1 MKNTD
6 QILTLLSQHENY
18 FSGQELAKRLNISR
32 TAVWKAVKSLQE
44 QGHMIESRP
53 HQGYRYLD
61 SNTLNSARIKY
72 YLAPQIDLDLL
83 LFDSLPSTNLKA
95 KELSLTTNKRPL
107 VVLADQQTEGYGRY
121 RRQFISPKGTG
132 IYLSLL
138 LDNSRLDFDPGLL
151 TTATAVAL
159 TRTLEQLFELS
170 PQIKWVNDIIVS
182 DKKVCGIL
190 TEGITDLETRS
201 LNQVVVG
208 CGINFL
214 TDPKTFPS
222 ELQQRAGSL
231 RSYVLQTELSRNR
244 FIATFLNNFFSLY
257 ADYYTGAFMAEYK
270 AHSNVIGHHV
280 TIIQGQK
287 EFSAFVSDINTK
299 GELVLQDGTCLA
311 SGEVTKIRP
320 K

>member
-6 QILTLLSQHENY
+6 QILTLLSQHEDY

-53 HQGYRYLD
+53 HQGYRYLE
-61 SNTLNSARIKY
+61 SNILNSARIKH

-83 LFDSLPSTNLKA
+83 IFDSLPSTNLKA
-95 KELSLTTNKRPL
+95 KELSLTTSKRPL
-107 VVLADQQTEGYGRY
+107 VVLADQQTAGYGRY
-121 RRQFISPKGTG
+121 SRQFISPKGTG

-138 LDNSRLDFDPGLL
+138 LDNQRRDFDPGLL

-159 TRTLEQLFELS
+159 TRTLEQLLDLS

-201 LNQVVVG
+201 LNQLVVG

-214 TDPKTFPS
+214 TDPTTFTP
-222 ELQQRAGSL
+222 ELQKRAGSL
-231 RSYVLQTELSRNR
+231 RPYVLQAGISRNQ
-244 FIATFLNNFFSLY
+244 FIAIFLNNFFTLY
-257 ADYYTGAFMAEYK
+257 ADYHTGAFMDEYR

-280 TIIQGQK
+280 TITQGQK
-287 EFSAFVSDINTK
+287 EFQAFVSDINAQ
-299 GELVLQDGTCLA
+299 GELVLQDGTHLA
-311 SGEVTKIRP
+311 SGEVTKIRS
-320 K
+320 